1 MDVGCGMG
9 LGVAGDMSFPH
20 VLSTHA
26 ARHPSTL
33 LSTLLHT
40 TNATQP
46 TSASTPLRGLSTGRS
61 PPPERALNGPTVSQP
76 LLSMHYC
83 TRAAQVLQQR
93 AEAKQT
99 GVVWKVPAVSEL
111 IQVEVQEVSAP
122 ATWRL
127 AEVRKSLPD
136 GRFQVCLP
144 KPKIHHPLY
153 VSSNRIAYRHTPRP
167 HPSQAHPAPTHSPPP
182 GVRLRR

>member
-1 MDVGCGMG
+1 MWDGIGCCWRYE
-9 LGVAGDMSFPH
+9 LPAR
-20 VLSTHA
+20 LEHA
-26 ARHPSTL
+26 RCTTSQHTS
-33 LSTLLHT
+33 LHT
-40 TNATQP
+40 SPHDKRNPAHLCQH
-46 TSASTPLRGLSTGRS
+46 PLRGLSTGRS